1 MTTDLYKVAFD
12 NLGVLQS
19 KIDLTSYEDLVAECH
34 DIICT
39 LFMSVAKDVGI
50 DLDTIKPCETVK
62 INDALLKVNVDLG
75 LDIFDKIWV
84 TKMYFTNSALGVVK
98 EDFVVVLEIM
108 YTILDRV
115 NDFRN
120 DRNLYTNTIV
130 VKFPK

>member
-1 MTTDLYKVAFD
+1 MTTDLYKIAFD
-12 NLGVLQS
+12 DLGVLQS
-19 KIDLTSYEDLVAECH
+19 KIDLTSYEDLVHMCQ

-39 LFMSVAKDVGI
+39 LFMSVANEVGI

-62 INDALLKVNVDLG
+62 INDALLKANVDFG

-84 TKMYFTNSALGVVK
+84 TKMYFTNSALGVTK

-108 YTILDRV
+108 YTILDKV

-120 DRNLYTNTIV
+120 DRNLYTNSIV